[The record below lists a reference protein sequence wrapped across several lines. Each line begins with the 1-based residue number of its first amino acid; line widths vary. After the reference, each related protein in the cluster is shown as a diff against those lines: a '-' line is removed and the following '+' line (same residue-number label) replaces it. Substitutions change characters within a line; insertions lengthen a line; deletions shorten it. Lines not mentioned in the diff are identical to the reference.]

1 MEQMFRCVLVD
12 DDPWALCDIKKLVDF
27 EAAGFQIAGEY
38 ANATAAM
45 EGIQRLN
52 PSLLITDICLGGA
65 NGLELIDA
73 CRRQQRKMEYI
84 VISGYAD
91 FEYARQAID
100 SNVCT
105 YLLKPLDGVKTLRA
119 LRKAY
124 GRLDEKSICDHPDS
138 EKNIADRICDYI
150 RAHYMERLRL
160 EDVAEAFHLNR
171 SYLSELFRDMVG
183 KNFVQ
188 YKNEVRIEQAKT
200 LLTHSDKSV
209 SEIAGLCGFENSGY
223 FSLVFRHLT
232 GKSPGEFRR

>member
-1 MEQMFRCVLVD
+1 MQ
-12 DDPWALCDIKKLVDF
+12 
-27 EAAGFQIAGEY
+27 
-38 ANATAAM
+38 
-45 EGIQRLN
+45 
-52 PSLLITDICLGGA
+52 
-65 NGLELIDA
+65 
-73 CRRQQRKMEYI
+73 
-84 VISGYAD
+84 
-91 FEYARQAID
+91 
-100 SNVCT
+100 
-105 YLLKPLDGVKTLRA
+105 YLLKPLDGVKILRA

-124 GRLDEKSICDHPDS
+124 GRLDEKGICDRPDS

-150 RAHYMERLRL
+150 RAHYMERLQL

-223 FSLVFRHLT
+223 FSFVFRQLT